1 MDIKELKSKGLQKEF
16 NIKISPK
23 DISEKLNNK
32 LMEISKTV
40 SVDGFRKGKVPVDIL
55 KQKFGQEALGQILD
69 ETIKVSSNELIQKR
83 NLKLA
88 IKPKVEVKQFG
99 EDKGLEYTIAI
110 QLLPEIQ
117 IQNIKDIKLTKFVSD
132 VDDEDLNKT
141 LENIAKHQQTFEKK
155 ENKNAENGDGVLIN
169 MSASYNGQNIKEA
182 ELNNKLTVL
191 GNNMM
196 FPDIE
201 KNILN
206 TKAGEKLNF
215 TTKFPKNFPNNE
227 IADKDVEVKIEI
239 LEVRIPKQ
247 KTLDDN
253 FAKSM
258 GSNNITEFKNTVK
271 EQMQKELENISKL
284 NLKKEILDALDKKH
298 KIELPLE
305 LVGFEFDA
313 IWKKFLSD
321 KEKGIIDETDKN
333 KKEEE
338 LKKEYKSIAQRRV
351 KLGLVL
357 AKIGENEKISV
368 SDEDLNKAI
377 EEEILRNPDEKD
389 KILDHYK
396 NSQALAALKAPIF
409 EEKVINHII
418 SNMIK
423 TVEKKVSKKELFK
436 K

>member
-16 NIKISPK
+16 NIKIPPK
-23 DISEKLNNK
+23 DITEKLNNK
-32 LMEISKTV
+32 LLEISKTV
-40 SVDGFRKGKVPVDIL
+40 SVDGFRKGNVPANIL

-69 ETIKVSSNELIQKR
+69 EAIKVSSNELIQKKK
-83 NLKLA
+83 LKLA
-88 IKPKVEVKQFG
+88 LKPKVEVKQFG
-99 EDKGLEYTIAI
+99 EEKGLEYTIVI
-110 QLLPEIQ
+110 HLLPEIQ
-117 IQNIKDIKLTKFVSD
+117 IQGIKDIKLTKFVSD
-132 VDDEDLNKT
+132 VDDNDLNKT

-155 ENKNAENGDGVLIN
+155 ENKEVENGDAVLIN
-169 MSASYNGQNIKEA
+169 MSASYNGKNIKEA

-201 KNILN
+201 KKILN
-206 TKAGEKLNF
+206 KKAGDKLNF

-247 KTLDDN
+247 KTLDDD

-258 GSNNITEFKNTVK
+258 GSNNMTEFKNAVK
-271 EQMQKELENISKL
+271 GQMQKELENVSKL
-284 NLKKEILDALDKKH
+284 NLKKELLDALDKKY
-298 KIELPLE
+298 KVELPNE
-305 LVGFEFDA
+305 LVEYEFDA

-333 KKEEE
+333 KKDDE

-357 AKIGENEKISV
+357 AKIGEDEKISV
-368 SDEDLNKAI
+368 KEEDLNKAI
-377 EEEILRNPDEKD
+377 EEEILRQPDEKD
-389 KILDHYK
+389 KILEHYK
-396 NSQALAALKAPIF
+396 NSQAIAALKAPIF
-409 EEKVINHII
+409 EEKVINHIV

-423 TVEKKVSKKELFK
+423 TEEQKITKKELFK